1 MLKNNNKAVG
11 SAYFNSD
18 FYQFIIL
25 RSFYIYFERCSIFDL
40 LWNEGETAAIV
51 FVGKIGWEVDSLV
64 KEIRA
69 NKMFGNR
76 LFWLDTCSDE
86 FLIEI
91 YKGASGLLV
100 SSFAEGYSLPIVE
113 SQNFGMP
120 VFARDIPVFREI
132 GRVYENIT
140 YYKEG
145 KPEDVA
151 RQFLKWK
158 SSLEARNYHEK
169 KGSKTIQLQLLNLF
183 HPQTHKTLAIYETQS
198 LLIQTQLSY
207 MVKNLIMLL
216 LL

>member
-1 MLKNNNKAVG
+1 MGNEITETDATKGQPKEAESIRKFMQENKLFAMVGTIEPRKGHGELLKV
-11 SAYFNSD
+11 
-18 FYQFIIL
+18 
-25 RSFYIYFERCSIFDL
+25 FDL

-120 VFARDIPVFREI
+120 VFARDIPIFREI

-140 YYKEG
+140 FYKGG
-145 KPEDVA
+145 KPEDIA
-151 RQFLKWK
+151 RQFLVWK
-158 SSLEARNYHEK
+158 SSLNVRNYRENN
-169 KGSKTIQLQLLNLF
+169 GSKRICWKKATKDLQ
-183 HPQTHKTLAIYETQS
+183 KI
-198 LLIQTQLSY
+198 I
-207 MVKNLIMLL
+207 ID
-216 LL
+216 